1 MLNTDDL
8 YNYLETNKDLSV
20 YHRDKI
26 TEDILELQEKLKP
39 FGIIKEDTDV
49 YVLKDK
55 SLIMVLIWHY
65 AFLVFPLCNKYQ
77 LLHYSAMQKSQS
89 HI

>member
-8 YNYLETNKDLSV
+8 YTYLETNKDLSV

-55 SLIMVLIWHY
+55 SLIMVLIWQHEL
-65 AFLVFPLCNKYQ
+65 F
-77 LLHYSAMQKSQS
+77 AMKHFMECSKEIPPQTNYWDLM
-89 HI
+89 